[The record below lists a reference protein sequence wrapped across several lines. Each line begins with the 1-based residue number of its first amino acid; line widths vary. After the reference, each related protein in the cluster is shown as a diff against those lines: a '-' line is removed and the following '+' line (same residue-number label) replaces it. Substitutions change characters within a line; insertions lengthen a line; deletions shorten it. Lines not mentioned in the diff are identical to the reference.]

1 MSTDCVIEF
10 DVCVVTGLVAT
21 SYETPHL
28 KSVGSP
34 PPPHLNATIYRSEA
48 GAVVGTSGPVGTGN
62 SNNSSDMLAVAIR
75 IEVDDS
81 VRNLKV
87 RLSLSKALCP

>member
-1 MSTDCVIEF
+1 MSINCFIEF
-10 DVCVVTGLVAT
+10 DVYVVTGLVAT
-21 SYETPHL
+21 SYESPHL

-48 GAVVGTSGPVGTGN
+48 GAVVGTSGPVGTGS

-81 VRNLKV
+81 IRNLKV
-87 RLSLSKALCP
+87 RLCH

>member
-1 MSTDCVIEF
+1 MGTNCVIEF
-10 DVCVVTGLVAT
+10 DVCVITGLVPT
-21 SYETPHL
+21 LYETAHL

-34 PPPHLNATIYRSEA
+34 APPHLNATIYRSEA
-48 GAVVGTSGPVGTGN
+48 GAVVGTSGPVGTGS

-87 RLSLSKALCP
+87 RLCHYVRSYA